1 MTLSI
6 SRGRLSCS
14 IVLTI
19 LCFRGLK
26 SKDKK
31 ELVQTYSVYKV
42 SKQNDTVCEH
52 SNAGYSVVLPYDVLS
67 SISSVKKCRCHF
79 LISGYCPSA

>member
-6 SRGRLSCS
+6 SRGRLTCS

-31 ELVQTYSVYKV
+31 ELVQMYSVYKV

-52 SNAGYSVVLPYDVLS
+52 SNVGYSVVLPYDILS
-67 SISSVKKCRCHF
+67 SISSVK
-79 LISGYCPSA
+79 SAVVTF